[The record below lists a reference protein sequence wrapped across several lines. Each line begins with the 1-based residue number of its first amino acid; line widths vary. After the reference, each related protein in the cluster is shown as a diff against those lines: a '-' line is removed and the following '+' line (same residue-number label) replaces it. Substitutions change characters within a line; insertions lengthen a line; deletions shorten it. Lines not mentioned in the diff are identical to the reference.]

1 MVVAS
6 AGPAHIAVVSL
17 DGDEGW
23 VAMLRRACGHALVP
37 LTWSQAVERGRDGRR
52 GRLTLLD
59 SATPRSTGELESYVR
74 SLALVTHVVVS
85 TAQEGSSAALLT
97 AGAVNVLDRNALP
110 GVLGARLGADLRWL
124 RRIRPVPTRDGDV
137 EGEGEGAPSFRTQAL
152 LLEVLCALPGP
163 VCCHDIRRLL
173 GAPGRLMTLP
183 ALRGRIQRL
192 GPHLAERGLACGRTV
207 RWGADTI
214 TVHAPGVS

>member
-1 MVVAS
+1 M
-6 AGPAHIAVVSL
+6 
-17 DGDEGW
+17 
-23 VAMLRRACGHALVP
+23 
-37 LTWSQAVERGRDGRR
+37 ERGSDGRG

-59 SATPRSTGELESYVR
+59 SASPRSPGELESYVR

-124 RRIRPVPTRDGDV
+124 RRIRTAPAHDGD
-137 EGEGEGAPSFRTQAL
+137 GEGALPFRTQAL
-152 LLEVLCALPGP
+152 LLEILCALPGP

-183 ALRGRIQRL
+183 ALRGRIRRL
-192 GPHLAERGLACGRTV
+192 GPHLAERGLECGRTV

-214 TVHAPGVS
+214 TVHAARASRSPSR